1 VTILQ
6 RGDRQGYSS
15 FVPDSEISRN
25 KRTYLAEMDVAL
37 AGRVAIELVMGPKE
51 VTTGCL
57 REQQA
62 ATKMAYHYFRDMG
75 MH

>member
-1 VTILQ
+1 
-6 RGDRQGYSS
+6 
-15 FVPDSEISRN
+15 
-25 KRTYLAEMDVAL
+25 MDVAL